1 MIRGGNKHPT
11 SARGGL
17 ADAEVRGASARAQWI
32 REGLVVLGPHL
43 AQAWGIPQ
51 EALATTSASGEVVS
65 IHIDNCQYYPAAL
78 LSIDR
83 LTAGAICRALRNLHD
98 TERVMFW
105 LRDHGALGGRNVAL
119 ALKAGTPTARVNAL
133 AEAWARERTYA
144 RSLDDEDVVEVA
156 NAVRDRDCALRLGA
170 EWSPELDAWPASS
183 DDTSARAS
191 PASAASANLGSVH
204 ERKRRRP
211 LP

>member
-1 MIRGGNKHPT
+1 MIRGGNKNPT

-17 ADAEVRGASARAQWI
+17 AAAEVRGASARAQWI
-32 REGLVVLGPHL
+32 REGLVVLGPQL

-144 RSLDDEDVVEVA
+144 RSLNDEDVVES
-156 NAVRDRDCALRLGA
+156 R
-170 EWSPELDAWPASS
+170 
-183 DDTSARAS
+183 
-191 PASAASANLGSVH
+191 
-204 ERKRRRP
+204 ERRT
-211 LP
+211 